1 MFITKK
7 HISRRSVLRGAG
19 VTLALPLSDSM
30 FPALAPLAKAAAL
43 PKIPRFVGIFNPH
56 GWAPDYSAFAQEG
69 AVNEYPFVL
78 KPLQPWKDSVTVISG
93 LDATASMPPPGAT
106 GGDHSRSAAV
116 FSGIQPKK
124 TVSDDIY
131 LGTTIDQ
138 MIAQKYGQDNALPSI
153 QLGIEDQSSLATCPW
168 GYSCAY
174 VNSISWSGPTKPLP
188 HEANPQVVFERLFG
202 EGGSA
207 QERAARKQAKVSL
220 LDAVTHEVARLNRT
234 LPGTDRTRLNE
245 YLEDIRE
252 IERRLNNVAKSKDLS
267 PEAQVPFGMPESFE
281 EHIKLMWDM
290 QVLAFQADITRVS
303 TLMYAHDVS
312 MRSYPEAG
320 VATANHAASHHG
332 GIPKRL
338 EEWAKI
344 NRFHIQCLP
353 YFLNKMKSTPDGDG
367 SLLDHTLIF
376 WASNMGDS
384 NLHSHKAVPNML
396 IGGAMGQHQGGRH
409 IQATGT
415 TANLLLTALHMFGIE
430 KESIGDGTRALSLG

>member
-7 HISRRSVLRGAG
+7 HLSRRAVLRGAG
-19 VTLALPLSDSM
+19 VALALPLLDSM
-30 FPALAPLAKAAAL
+30 IPAQTPSSKVAAL
-43 PKIPRFVGIFNPH
+43 PKIPRFVGLFNPH
-56 GWAPDYSAFAQEG
+56 GWAPEYSTFTKPGEF
-69 AVNEYPFVL
+69 PFVL
-78 KPLQPWKDSVTVISG
+78 KPLQDWRDSITIFEG
-93 LDATASMPPPGAT
+93 LDATSSMPPPGLT

-116 FSGIQPKK
+116 FSGVQPRK

-138 MIAQKYGQDNALPSI
+138 MIAQKYGQENALPSI

-174 VNSISWSGPTKPLP
+174 VNSISWSGPSKPLP

-202 EGGSA
+202 EGGNA
-207 QERAARKQAKVSL
+207 QERVDRKLQKVSL
-220 LDAVTHEVARLNRT
+220 LDAVTSEVARLNKS

-252 IERRLNNVAKSKDLS
+252 IERRLKNVAKSKDMS
-267 PEAQVPFGMPESFE
+267 PEAQVPFGMPESFQ
-281 EHIKLMWDM
+281 EHINLMWDM

-312 MRSYPEAG
+312 MRSYPESG
-320 VATANHAASHHG
+320 VGSANHAASHHG

-338 EEWAKI
+338 EDWAKI

-367 SLLDHTLIF
+367 SLLDHSLIF

-384 NLHSHKAVPNML
+384 NLHSHKSVPNML
-396 IGGAMGQHQGGRH
+396 IGGAMGQHKGGRN
-409 IQATGT
+409 IQASGT
-415 TANLLLTALHMFGIE
+415 TANLLLTALQMFGIE
-430 KESIGDGTRALSLG
+430 KESIGDSTKALSLS

>member
-7 HISRRSVLRGAG
+7 HLSRRTLLRGAG
-19 VTLALPLSDSM
+19 VTLALPLLDSM
-30 FPALAPLAKAAAL
+30 IPAQTPSSKVAAL
-43 PKIPRFVGIFNPH
+43 PKVPRFIGLFNPH
-56 GWAPDYSAFAQEG
+56 GWAPEYSAFTQPGEF
-69 AVNEYPFVL
+69 PFVL
-78 KPLQPWKDSVTVISG
+78 KPLQDWKDSITIIAG
-93 LDATASMPPPGAT
+93 LDATSSMPPPGLT

-116 FSGIQPKK
+116 FSGVQPRK

-174 VNSISWSGPTKPLP
+174 VNSISWSGPSKPLP

-202 EGGSA
+202 EGGNA
-207 QERAARKQAKVSL
+207 QERADRKLQKVSL
-220 LDAVTHEVARLNRT
+220 LDAVTSEVARLNKS

-252 IERRLNNVAKSKDLS
+252 IERRLKNVAKSKDMS
-267 PEAQVPFGMPESFE
+267 PEAQIPFGMPESFQ
-281 EHIKLMWDM
+281 EHINLMWDM

-312 MRSYPEAG
+312 MRSYPEPG
-320 VATANHAASHHG
+320 VGSANHAASHHG

-338 EEWAKI
+338 EDWAKI
-344 NRFHIQCLP
+344 NRFHVQCLP

-367 SLLDHTLIF
+367 SLLDHSLIF

-384 NLHSHKAVPNML
+384 NLHSHKSVPNML
-396 IGGAMGQHQGGRH
+396 IGGAMGQHKGGRT
-409 IQATGT
+409 IQASGT
-415 TANLLLTALHMFGIE
+415 TANLLLTALQMFGIE
-430 KESIGDGTRALSLG
+430 KESIGDSTKALSLS